1 MQATDED
8 AVFDQRG
15 VLGGRAF
22 VVEGR
27 GASQP
32 GHRAVVPDVEH
43 RLSEATPQRHH
54 LARLGILIH
63 EVGLREVPE
72 RLVDEHAAE
81 LGVEHHGVGAA
92 LDAGRVEQR
101 DGPLGDGPEAGLPSL
116 RGVPALA
123 VAQRLQPLL
132 DHAVPP
138 GDGRPREHD
147 FGAQLVDERAFRVRV
162 PDLADLVAVARLGV
176 DDAVADGEHRAVVR
190 LEQALLLG
198 EGDAPHVAVQVEDG
212 VGFAGED
219 LGEADRGVEA
229 HGAGQLA
236 GAGHHGGEPVQGSE
250 RRDPPAAAFV
260 QDAHEAADVLARG
273 RGLEAAAPE
282 RDGGAPRPLDA
293 DFAVIGS
300 GRLQRVAETILHW
313 PSSRSFSA

>member
-1 MQATDED
+1 M
-8 AVFDQRG
+8 
-15 VLGGRAF
+15 
-22 VVEGR
+22 
-27 GASQP
+27 
-32 GHRAVVPDVEH
+32 
-43 RLSEATPQRHH
+43 
-54 LARLGILIH
+54 
-63 EVGLREVPE
+63 
-72 RLVDEHAAE
+72 DEHAAE

-101 DGPLGDGPEAGLPSL
+101 DGPLGHGPEPGLPSL
-116 RGVPALA
+116 RGVPALT

-138 GDGRPREHD
+138 GDRCPRQHD
-147 FGAQLVDERAFRVRV
+147 FGAQLVDERAFGVRV
-162 PDLADLVAVARLGV
+162 PDLADLVAVAGLGV
-176 DDAVADGEHRAVVR
+176 DDAVADGEHRAVARGGAR
-190 LEQALLLG
+190 LEAKRQDAIEVEQEPEPPVAARVVGRVHELQPGLG
-198 EGDAPHVAVQVEDG
+198 LRERARRVEVVRDR
-212 VGFAGED
+212 VRK
-219 LGEADRGVEA
+219 GEADRVVEA

-236 GAGHHGGEPVQGSE
+236 GAGHHGGETVQGSE